1 MPIYKMDGKKDGRQQ
16 YRVRINYTDKNGK
29 ARQLDRVAYGMAEAK
44 ELETKLR
51 QEYHEQKSVCRMTIR
66 ELFDEYMAQKKHEVR
81 VTTWDK
87 SNRTL
92 KSAVIEPLGDLR
104 IDRLN
109 TPVLMKWKDEISN
122 RNLSVST
129 RKGYYKEFHAML
141 NYAVKMEYLPRNPLN
156 AIGTFKDVYFK
167 KPQDTLHY
175 YTPEQFKSY
184 IAAAREQAVTLT
196 DWGYYVFFCIA
207 YYTGMRKGEINAL
220 KWSDIEGNI
229 LHVRRS
235 ISQKI
240 RGTTVL
246 ETPPKNPSSY
256 RDLQIPAPLLAVLD
270 EHKKRQQAD
279 KHFTDDYRV
288 CGGVECLS
296 DTSIENRNTQFAQ
309 TANLPHIRIHDFRH
323 SHVSL
328 LVNEGINIQEIARR
342 LGHSDIKMT
351 WNTYSHL
358 YPREEERAVAVLD
371 KITIQ

>member
-1 MPIYKMDGKKDGRQQ
+1 MPIYKMAGKKDGRQQ

-29 ARQLDRVAYGMAEAK
+29 AKQMDRVAYGMAEAK
-44 ELETKLR
+44 ELEARLR
-51 QEYHEQKSVCRMTIR
+51 QEHHEQKSVCRMTIR
-66 ELFDEYMAQKKHEVR
+66 ELFDEYIARKKHEVR

-92 KSAVIEPLGDLR
+92 KSAVLEPLGDLR

-141 NYAVKMEYLPRNPLN
+141 NYAVKMEYFPRNPLN
-156 AIGTFKDVYFK
+156 VVGTFKDVYFK

-175 YTPEQFKSY
+175 YTPEQFKAY
-184 IAAAREQAVTLT
+184 IAAAKERVVTLT
-196 DWGYYVFFCIA
+196 DWGYYIFFCIA
-207 YYTGMRKGEINAL
+207 YYAGMRKGEINAL
-220 KWSDIEGNI
+220 KWTDIEGNI

-235 ISQKI
+235 VSQKI
-240 RGTTVL
+240 RGTAVL

-256 RDLQIPAPLLAVLD
+256 RDLQIPTPLLAVLA

-288 CGGVECLS
+288 CGGIECLS

-309 TANLPHIRIHDFRH
+309 AAGLPHIRIHDFRH

-371 KITIQ
+371 KITIP